1 MVGIFL
7 KKLGQL
13 WDMSPLKVEESS
25 LSTQTEHKV
34 EIAHEHLNSPLP
46 LSPLSPSSVMG
57 VMNGRMVTNIYH
69 EVGKI
74 GGCSTF
80 FLFYINHN
88 LAIKK

>member
-1 MVGIFL
+1 MVGILL

-57 VMNGRMVTNIYH
+57 VMNGRMVT
-69 EVGKI
+69 
-74 GGCSTF
+74 TF
-80 FLFYINHN
+80 TMKLE
-88 LAIKK
+88 K